1 MPAEIVKEDTL
12 EDLISP
18 LKMYSD
24 SKNGRYQHKRLA
36 SDDMLEKTFQK
47 KLHSPKMIEDKKFKN
62 LKLKP
67 TQNMTN

>member
-24 SKNGRYQHKRLA
+24 AKHGRYHPKRLA
-36 SDDMLEKTFQK
+36 SDDMLE
-47 KLHSPKMIEDKKFKN
+47 
-62 LKLKP
+62 
-67 TQNMTN
+67 

>member
-24 SKNGRYQHKRLA
+24 AKHGRYHHKKLA
-36 SDDMLEKTFQK
+36 SDGMLE
-47 KLHSPKMIEDKKFKN
+47 
-62 LKLKP
+62 
-67 TQNMTN
+67 